1 MWMSILGLLLGIS
14 LGLLADIQIPPEY
27 ASYLSIAVLA
37 SLDTLFGG
45 IRAHLQ
51 QVYDDKVFVS
61 GFFFNIVL
69 AAGLA
74 FLGVHLGVDL
84 YLAAIFA
91 FGVRLFQNIAVIRR
105 ILLSKWAE
113 KRSLVRQI
121 DELQENFLS
130 FAILLRQGVYFTIEC
145 NVEKFYKEV
154 PRVES
159 IRIIRKFGYRVFLR
173 QSIDRGNDQ

>member
-1 MWMSILGLLLGIS
+1 MWLAILGLILGVS
-14 LGLLADIQIPPEY
+14 LGLLTDIRIPPEY
-27 ASYLSIAVLA
+27 ANYLSIAVLA
-37 SLDTLFGG
+37 ALDTLFGG

-61 GFFFNIVL
+61 GFFFNILL

-105 ILLSKWAE
+105 ILLSKWTE
-113 KRSLVRQI
+113 KKGI
-121 DELQENFLS
+121 QES
-130 FAILLRQGVYFTIEC
+130 V
-145 NVEKFYKEV
+145 
-154 PRVES
+154 
-159 IRIIRKFGYRVFLR
+159 
-173 QSIDRGNDQ
+173 

>member
-1 MWMSILGLLLGIS
+1 MWLSILGLILGIS
-14 LGLLADIQIPPEY
+14 LGLLTDIQIPPEY
-27 ASYLSIAVLA
+27 ANYLSIAVLA
-37 SLDTLFGG
+37 ALDTLFGG

-61 GFFFNIVL
+61 GFFFNIAL

-105 ILLSKWAE
+105 IILTKWSQ
-113 KRSLVRQI
+113 K
-121 DELQENFLS
+121 
-130 FAILLRQGVYFTIEC
+130 
-145 NVEKFYKEV
+145 KEV
-154 PRVES
+154 HEA
-159 IRIIRKFGYRVFLR
+159 
-173 QSIDRGNDQ
+173 DA

>member
-1 MWMSILGLLLGIS
+1 MWISILGLLLGIS
-14 LGLLADIQIPPEY
+14 LGLLTDIQIPPEY

-51 QVYDDKVFVS
+51 QVYDDKVFVT

-105 ILLSKWAE
+105 ILLSKWTE
-113 KRSLVRQI
+113 KNKLG
-121 DELQENFLS
+121 EAN
-130 FAILLRQGVYFTIEC
+130 
-145 NVEKFYKEV
+145 
-154 PRVES
+154 
-159 IRIIRKFGYRVFLR
+159 
-173 QSIDRGNDQ
+173 